1 MLFLRRAHSPFI
13 KNLKKK
19 QNNNTDVNIK
29 LGKTNRLKALCMMQI
44 KKMKK
49 TKTKHENKKH
59 LHKSMTKKEEALF
72 KQTALV
78 KAANS
83 IK

>member
-1 MLFLRRAHSPFI
+1 
-13 KNLKKK
+13 
-19 QNNNTDVNIK
+19 
-29 LGKTNRLKALCMMQI
+29 MQI
-44 KKMKK
+44 KKIKK

-59 LHKSMTKKEEALF
+59 LHKSMTKKEALF
-72 KQTALV
+72 RQTALV

>member
-1 MLFLRRAHSPFI
+1 MI
-13 KNLKKK
+13 
-19 QNNNTDVNIK
+19 
-29 LGKTNRLKALCMMQI
+29 
-44 KKMKK
+44 
-49 TKTKHENKKH
+49 KHENKKH
-59 LHKSMTKKEEALF
+59 LHKSMKKKREALF

>member
-1 MLFLRRAHSPFI
+1 MKIRSI
-13 KNLKKK
+13 CTSQWQKKK
-19 QNNNTDVNIK
+19 
-29 LGKTNRLKALCMMQI
+29 
-44 KKMKK
+44 KKK
-49 TKTKHENKKH
+49 
-59 LHKSMTKKEEALF
+59 EALF

>member
-1 MLFLRRAHSPFI
+1 M
-13 KNLKKK
+13 
-19 QNNNTDVNIK
+19 
-29 LGKTNRLKALCMMQI
+29 
-44 KKMKK
+44 
-49 TKTKHENKKH
+49 TKHENKKH
-59 LHKSMTKKEEALF
+59 LHKSMKKKRKKKEALF

>member
-1 MLFLRRAHSPFI
+1 M
-13 KNLKKK
+13 
-19 QNNNTDVNIK
+19 NIE
-29 LGKTNRLKALCMMQI
+29 LGITNKLKALCMMQL
-44 KKMKK
+44 KKMKE
-49 TKTKHENKKH
+49 TNTKHENKKH
-59 LHKSMTKKEEALF
+59 LQKSMAKKEALC

>member
-1 MLFLRRAHSPFI
+1 MKI
-13 KNLKKK
+13 KSICTNQWKKK
-19 QNNNTDVNIK
+19 
-29 LGKTNRLKALCMMQI
+29 
-44 KKMKK
+44 
-49 TKTKHENKKH
+49 
-59 LHKSMTKKEEALF
+59 EALF

>member
-1 MLFLRRAHSPFI
+1 
-13 KNLKKK
+13 
-19 QNNNTDVNIK
+19 
-29 LGKTNRLKALCMMQI
+29 MMQN
-44 KKMKK
+44 KKNEINKEKHKK
-49 TKTKHENKKH
+49 KKH
-59 LHKSMTKKEEALF
+59 LHKSMKKEEALF

>member
-1 MLFLRRAHSPFI
+1 
-13 KNLKKK
+13 
-19 QNNNTDVNIK
+19 
-29 LGKTNRLKALCMMQI
+29 MQI
-44 KKMKK
+44 KKMKQ

-59 LHKSMTKKEEALF
+59 LHKSMTNKKEALF